1 MAVHDASAPLP
12 DSGTENAAPHSPGA
26 IVKGVEEYGAL
37 IRFGWRTLKALPG
50 TLWYVSE
57 ILRQFAAI
65 AFESVTL
72 LAFMQAMIGITA
84 ANFVYFLVE
93 ALGAADFTGIGGE
106 LTVRTACVSMFGF
119 VFVSK
124 ICGGFVAELGSMKI
138 GQEISALESV
148 GVDPMRYVVGTRI
161 LAAMIFIPVAV
172 AVSLISFYAGFYFT
186 AVIVLHGVSGAGL
199 NQFYWGAQSLGDGL
213 YVLVLVTVTTCVTAI
228 AACFYGLRTEG
239 GPAAI
244 GGAVARAVIVNIVL
258 AQIIGSILVTLWY
271 SGHFGL
277 PIGG

>member
-1 MAVHDASAPLP
+1 MAVQDASAQLP
-12 DSGTENAAPHSPGA
+12 DAGAETAPPPRGA
-26 IVKGVEEYGAL
+26 IVNGLEEAGAL
-37 IRFGWRTLKALPG
+37 IRFAGRAVKALPG
-50 TLWYVSE
+50 TLWYFSE

-65 AFESVTL
+65 AFESVSL

-124 ICGGFVAELGSMKI
+124 ICGGFVAELGTMKI
-138 GQEISALESV
+138 GQEVAALESV

-161 LAAMIFIPVAV
+161 LASVIFIPVAT
-172 AVSLISFYAGFYFT
+172 AVSLVAFYVGFYFT
-186 AVIVLHGVSGAGL
+186 AVVVLHGVSGAGL

-213 YVLVLVTVTTCVTAI
+213 YVLVLVTVTTLLTAI
-228 AACFYGLRTEG
+228 AACFYGLRAEG

-244 GGAVARAVIVNIVL
+244 GGAVARAVVVNIVL
-258 AQIIGSILVTLWY
+258 AQVVGSILVTLWY
-271 SGHFGL
+271 SGQFGL